1 MEMLVAAG
9 GTAIFSETVEWTG
22 AEHLLAQRAAT
33 PDVAQRIVAA
43 VGERERMVRAAGGD
57 IRGQNPGPQNKA
69 GGITTIEEK
78 ALGAMSKGGRQ
89 PINDLLAAGQRPAG
103 SGLYLMDTPFFSPE
117 SMTAMIAGGAHIV
130 IFTTGAGNSYCSL
143 VAPTLKMS
151 ANAEATARLTEQID
165 FAATGVLDG
174 SVSLD
179 AAACDG
185 MQRLLEVAS
194 GALTF
199 GEIVGEGAEV
209 VSRIG
214 GFDLTGEEVSLDP
227 ISQLSQYSTS
237 IVSDAL
243 DELAVL
249 GVLPGIEA
257 RRVGQG
263 RVVGR
268 ALPVRLQPKSN
279 DPSAYRFGGG
289 VGKPLEQVLQTM
301 QDGDI
306 VVMDLGGSNRAAAW
320 GGLAS
325 RIAQRRGVR
334 GTIMWGACRDVDE
347 IRAIGYPVW
356 SVAVCPRRSR
366 NEFTFGAINEPIT
379 IQGVTIAPRDF
390 IIADESG
397 VVCVPQGRFGEVIA
411 LCARIAV
418 QERVLE
424 AQVLNGSLESW
435 DEV

>member
-1 MEMLVAAG
+1 
-9 GTAIFSETVEWTG
+9 
-22 AEHLLAQRAAT
+22 
-33 PDVAQRIVAA
+33 
-43 VGERERMVRAAGGD
+43 
-57 IRGQNPGPQNKA
+57 
-69 GGITTIEEK
+69 
-78 ALGAMSKGGRQ
+78 
-89 PINDLLAAGQRPAG
+89 
-103 SGLYLMDTPFFSPE
+103 
-117 SMTAMIAGGAHIV
+117 
-130 IFTTGAGNSYCSL
+130 
-143 VAPTLKMS
+143 
-151 ANAEATARLTEQID
+151 
-165 FAATGVLDG
+165 
-174 SVSLD
+174 
-179 AAACDG
+179 
-185 MQRLLEVAS
+185 
-194 GALTF
+194 
-199 GEIVGEGAEV
+199 
-209 VSRIG
+209 
-214 GFDLTGEEVSLDP
+214 VSLDP
-227 ISQLSQYSTS
+227 MSQLSQYSTS

-257 RRVGQG
+257 RRVGQR

>member
-1 MEMLVAAG
+1 
-9 GTAIFSETVEWTG
+9 
-22 AEHLLAQRAAT
+22 
-33 PDVAQRIVAA
+33 
-43 VGERERMVRAAGGD
+43 
-57 IRGQNPGPQNKA
+57 
-69 GGITTIEEK
+69 
-78 ALGAMSKGGRQ
+78 
-89 PINDLLAAGQRPAG
+89 
-103 SGLYLMDTPFFSPE
+103 
-117 SMTAMIAGGAHIV
+117 
-130 IFTTGAGNSYCSL
+130 
-143 VAPTLKMS
+143 
-151 ANAEATARLTEQID
+151 
-165 FAATGVLDG
+165 
-174 SVSLD
+174 
-179 AAACDG
+179 
-185 MQRLLEVAS
+185 
-194 GALTF
+194 
-199 GEIVGEGAEV
+199 
-209 VSRIG
+209 
-214 GFDLTGEEVSLDP
+214 VSLDP
-227 ISQLSQYSTS
+227 MSQLSQYSTS

-249 GVLPGIEA
+249 GVLPGIES

>member
-1 MEMLVAAG
+1 M
-9 GTAIFSETVEWTG
+9 
-22 AEHLLAQRAAT
+22 
-33 PDVAQRIVAA
+33 
-43 VGERERMVRAAGGD
+43 
-57 IRGQNPGPQNKA
+57 
-69 GGITTIEEK
+69 
-78 ALGAMSKGGRQ
+78 
-89 PINDLLAAGQRPAG
+89 
-103 SGLYLMDTPFFSPE
+103 
-117 SMTAMIAGGAHIV
+117 
-130 IFTTGAGNSYCSL
+130 
-143 VAPTLKMS
+143 
-151 ANAEATARLTEQID
+151 
-165 FAATGVLDG
+165 
-174 SVSLD
+174 
-179 AAACDG
+179 
-185 MQRLLEVAS
+185 
-194 GALTF
+194 
-199 GEIVGEGAEV
+199 
-209 VSRIG
+209 
-214 GFDLTGEEVSLDP
+214 SLDP
-227 ISQLSQYSTS
+227 MSQLSQYSTS

-397 VVCVPQGRFGEVIA
+397 VVCVPQGRFDEVIA

>member
-1 MEMLVAAG
+1 M
-9 GTAIFSETVEWTG
+9 
-22 AEHLLAQRAAT
+22 
-33 PDVAQRIVAA
+33 
-43 VGERERMVRAAGGD
+43 
-57 IRGQNPGPQNKA
+57 
-69 GGITTIEEK
+69 
-78 ALGAMSKGGRQ
+78 
-89 PINDLLAAGQRPAG
+89 
-103 SGLYLMDTPFFSPE
+103 
-117 SMTAMIAGGAHIV
+117 
-130 IFTTGAGNSYCSL
+130 
-143 VAPTLKMS
+143 
-151 ANAEATARLTEQID
+151 
-165 FAATGVLDG
+165 
-174 SVSLD
+174 
-179 AAACDG
+179 
-185 MQRLLEVAS
+185 
-194 GALTF
+194 
-199 GEIVGEGAEV
+199 
-209 VSRIG
+209 
-214 GFDLTGEEVSLDP
+214 SLDP
-227 ISQLSQYSTS
+227 ISQLSRYSTS

>member
-1 MEMLVAAG
+1 M
-9 GTAIFSETVEWTG
+9 
-22 AEHLLAQRAAT
+22 
-33 PDVAQRIVAA
+33 
-43 VGERERMVRAAGGD
+43 
-57 IRGQNPGPQNKA
+57 
-69 GGITTIEEK
+69 
-78 ALGAMSKGGRQ
+78 
-89 PINDLLAAGQRPAG
+89 
-103 SGLYLMDTPFFSPE
+103 
-117 SMTAMIAGGAHIV
+117 
-130 IFTTGAGNSYCSL
+130 
-143 VAPTLKMS
+143 
-151 ANAEATARLTEQID
+151 
-165 FAATGVLDG
+165 
-174 SVSLD
+174 
-179 AAACDG
+179 
-185 MQRLLEVAS
+185 
-194 GALTF
+194 
-199 GEIVGEGAEV
+199 
-209 VSRIG
+209 
-214 GFDLTGEEVSLDP
+214 SLDP
-227 ISQLSQYSTS
+227 MSQLSQYSTS

-301 QDGDI
+301 QDSDI